1 MVFLFI
7 LLVII
12 FIVLSLFTLKLQFR
26 IQNIDF
32 STGRKEKNLLNK
44 NYKFIVL
51 FYLLDKVPIFKL
63 TINQDK
69 LLKIKNQDKLKE
81 KMEKVN
87 AQILHNDNKIDNKIL
102 QIIKNLKFNV
112 KEFDLYMEVGTEDVM
127 LTTFLVP
134 LFSILSSFF
143 LSRYTKNELNKWFYI
158 KPLYLNKNM
167 LNFQFSGIFEFKLIH
182 IINTI
187 CVISKERKGEENE
200 RTSNRGAYD
209 YSYE

>member
-1 MVFLFI
+1 MMRKILYFLI
-7 LLVII
+7 LR
-12 FIVLSLFTLKLQFR
+12 QY
-26 IQNIDF
+26 
-32 STGRKEKNLLNK
+32 LLNK

-51 FYLLDKVPIFKL
+51 FYLFDKVPIFKL

-143 LSRYTKNELNKWFYI
+143 LSRYSKNELNKWFYI